1 MIEKECSWGITMKH
15 SRMQILHF
23 AAGETPLSFRLVKP
37 RTLPDA
43 VSTGMGRLFSWRRGL
58 ELVSVVILCVTF
70 ANASL
75 AEPPEHADPALAP
88 WFNSLAAP
96 DGTACCAMADCRPAT
111 SRLTADGYEV
121 YIDRTWVTVSWDRV
135 LDKTK
140 NPTGQAIVCM
150 APRTKI
156 ILCFVRPPDT

>member
-23 AAGETPLSFRLVKP
+23 AASETPSPSALSSLAPYPTPSVRVWVGYSLGDV
-37 RTLPDA
+37 A
-43 VSTGMGRLFSWRRGL
+43 WS
-58 ELVSVVILCVTF
+58 LVSIVILCVTF